1 MKINN
6 LKCPN
11 CSSNLKVDVEDTN
24 NLKCDYCGSTLKYVP
39 DKEELE
45 LIKAQA
51 LKAESNAKEMNA
63 KTINDVVNNIAK
75 PLAKSYI
82 ALHIIGIVFGI
93 IVFAVIAG
101 VIITQVNKQ
110 RSEMNNH
117 DVNITEKDSE
127 IKDIYN
133 EGKKQVYNNSFS
145 KGETPGAFIKDD
157 LDDIIDYINQNTYKV
172 SVTYND
178 VVESRDINEIKKIRN
193 SLEDT
198 KEYDVTLKYDSKG
211 FVNQYIIEDLS

>member
-11 CSSNLKVDVEDTN
+11 CSSSLNVDIEDTN
-24 NLKCDYCGSTLKYVP
+24 NLKCEYCGSTLKYVP

-45 LIKAQA
+45 LIRAQA

-82 ALHIIGIVFGI
+82 TLKIVGLVLVVII
-93 IVFAVIAG
+93 FAVIAG
-101 VIITQVNKQ
+101 VIITQFSGSNGNRTNQIDGQSKVEEYYNKA
-110 RSEMNNH
+110 
-117 DVNITEKDSE
+117 
-127 IKDIYN
+127 
-133 EGKKQVYNNSFS
+133 KKESFNTTFN
-145 KGETPGAFIKDD
+145 KGETPGSFVKDD
-157 LDDIIDYINQNTYKV
+157 LDEIINYLNQGTYKV
-172 SVTYND
+172 SVTYKD
-178 VVESRDINEIKKIRN
+178 IVESTDINEIKNIRKSIDEFN
-193 SLEDT
+193 
-198 KEYDVTLKYDSKG
+198 EYDITLKYDDKG

>member
-1 MKINN
+1 MKINS

-11 CSSNLKVDVEDTN
+11 CSSSLNVDVEDTN
-24 NLKCDYCGSTLKYVP
+24 NLKCEYCGSTLKYVP

-45 LIKAQA
+45 LIRAQA

-82 ALHIIGIVFGI
+82 ALRIVGLVLVVII
-93 IVFAVIAG
+93 FAVIAG

-110 RSEMNNH
+110 GGSSNGI
-117 DVNITEKDSE
+117 DITEQKDK
-127 IKDIYN
+127 INDLYN
-133 EGKKQVYNNSFS
+133 EGKKESFNNTFN

-157 LDDIIDYINQNTYKV
+157 LDDIIDYLNQGTYKV
-172 SVTYND
+172 SVTYKD
-178 VVESRDINEIKKIRN
+178 VVESTDVNEIKTVRN
-193 SLEDT
+193 SINEFND
-198 KEYDVTLKYDSKG
+198 YDVTLKYDDKG

>member
-11 CSSNLKVDVEDTN
+11 CSSSLNVDIEDTN
-24 NLKCDYCGSTLKYVP
+24 NLKCEYCGSTLKYVP

-45 LIKAQA
+45 LIRAQA

-82 ALHIIGIVFGI
+82 TLKIVGLVLVVII
-93 IVFAVIAG
+93 FAVIAG
-101 VIITQVNKQ
+101 VIITQFSGSNGNRTNQIDGQSKV
-110 RSEMNNH
+110 E
-117 DVNITEKDSE
+117 E
-127 IKDIYN
+127 YY
-133 EGKKQVYNNSFS
+133 KKKKKESFNTTFN
-145 KGETPGAFIKDD
+145 KGETPGSFVKDD
-157 LDDIIDYINQNTYKV
+157 LDEIINYLNQGTYKV
-172 SVTYND
+172 SVTYKD
-178 VVESRDINEIKKIRN
+178 IVESTDINEIKNIRKSIDEFN
-193 SLEDT
+193 
-198 KEYDVTLKYDSKG
+198 EYDITLKYDDKG

>member
-11 CSSNLKVDVEDTN
+11 CSSSLNVDIEDTN
-24 NLKCDYCGSTLKYVP
+24 NLKCEYCGSTLKYVP

-45 LIKAQA
+45 LIRAQA

-82 ALHIIGIVFGI
+82 ALKIVGLVLVVII
-93 IVFAVIAG
+93 FAVIAG
-101 VIITQVNKQ
+101 LIITQFNGTKGSNGNSINQTDGQNKVEEYYNKAKKE
-110 RSEMNNH
+110 SFNNRF
-117 DVNITEKDSE
+117 N
-127 IKDIYN
+127 
-133 EGKKQVYNNSFS
+133 
-145 KGETPGAFIKDD
+145 KGETPGSFVKDD
-157 LDDIIDYINQNTYKV
+157 LDEIINYLNQGTYKV
-172 SVTYND
+172 SVTYKD
-178 VVESRDINEIKKIRN
+178 IVESTDINEIKNIRKSIDEFN
-193 SLEDT
+193 
-198 KEYDVTLKYDSKG
+198 EYDITLKYDDKG

>member
-11 CSSNLKVDVEDTN
+11 CSSSLNVDIEDTN
-24 NLKCDYCGSTLKYVP
+24 NLKCEYCGSTLKYVP

-45 LIKAQA
+45 LIRAQA
-51 LKAESNAKEMNA
+51 QKAESNAKEMNA

-82 ALHIIGIVFGI
+82 ALKIVGLVLVVII
-93 IVFAVIAG
+93 FAVIAG

-110 RSEMNNH
+110 KGGSGI
-117 DVNITEKDSE
+117 DITEQKNKINDL
-127 IKDIYN
+127 
-133 EGKKQVYNNSFS
+133 YNNSKKESFNMNFN
-145 KGETPGAFIKDD
+145 KGETPGSFIKDD
-157 LDDIIDYINQNTYKV
+157 LDDIIDYLNQDTYKV
-172 SVTYND
+172 SVTYKD
-178 VVESRDINEIKKIRN
+178 VVESTDINEIKTIRN
-193 SLEDT
+193 SINEFN
-198 KEYDVTLKYDSKG
+198 EYDVTLKYDNKG

>member
-11 CSSNLKVDVEDTN
+11 CSSSLNVDIEDTN
-24 NLKCDYCGSTLKYVP
+24 NLKCEYCGSTLKYVP

-45 LIKAQA
+45 LIRAQA

-82 ALHIIGIVFGI
+82 TLKIVGLVLVVII
-93 IVFAVIAG
+93 FAVIAG
-101 VIITQVNKQ
+101 VIITQFSGSNGNRTNQIDRQSKVEEYYNKA
-110 RSEMNNH
+110 
-117 DVNITEKDSE
+117 
-127 IKDIYN
+127 
-133 EGKKQVYNNSFS
+133 KKESFNTTFN
-145 KGETPGAFIKDD
+145 KGETPGSFVKDD
-157 LDDIIDYINQNTYKV
+157 LDEIINYLNQGTYKV
-172 SVTYND
+172 SVTYKD
-178 VVESRDINEIKKIRN
+178 IVESTDINEIKNIRKSIDEFN
-193 SLEDT
+193 
-198 KEYDVTLKYDSKG
+198 EYDITLKYDDKG

>member
-11 CSSNLKVDVEDTN
+11 CSSSLNVDVEDTN
-24 NLKCDYCGSTLKYVP
+24 NLKCEYCGSTLKYVP

-45 LIKAQA
+45 LIRAQA

-82 ALHIIGIVFGI
+82 ALKIVGLVLVVII
-93 IVFAVIAG
+93 FAVIAG
-101 VIITQVNKQ
+101 LIITQFNGTKVSSGNGINQTDGQNKV
-110 RSEMNNH
+110 EEYYNKAK
-117 DVNITEKDSE
+117 KDSF
-127 IKDIYN
+127 
-133 EGKKQVYNNSFS
+133 NNRFN
-145 KGETPGAFIKDD
+145 KGETPGTFIKDD
-157 LDDIIDYINQNTYKV
+157 LDDIIDYLNQDTYKV
-172 SVTYND
+172 SVTYKD
-178 VVESRDINEIKKIRN
+178 ITESTNIDEIKTIRK
-193 SLEDT
+193 SLDDY
-198 KEYDVTLKYDSKG
+198 KEYDVTLKYDDKG